1 MPKYNQN
8 AGGYYPA
15 VGEGIIAGR
24 QIFKGYHDMTP
35 PIFKGELL
43 KSTLQEVS
51 CGPQASS
58 QKGGRRRNI
67 RTKKSKRSKINRK
80 SKKSKKNRRKSK
92 KNKRKTKKRTYRK

>member
-1 MPKYNQN
+1 MPRYNQN

-24 QIFKGYHDMTP
+24 QIYKGYHDLTP

-43 KSTLQEVS
+43 NSTLQEIS

-58 QKGGRRRNI
+58 QKGGRRRKR
-67 RTKKSKRSKINRK
+67 RTKKSKRSKIKRRYR
-80 SKKSKKNRRKSK
+80 KSKKNRK
-92 KNKRKTKKRTYRK
+92 KRSKKRTYKK